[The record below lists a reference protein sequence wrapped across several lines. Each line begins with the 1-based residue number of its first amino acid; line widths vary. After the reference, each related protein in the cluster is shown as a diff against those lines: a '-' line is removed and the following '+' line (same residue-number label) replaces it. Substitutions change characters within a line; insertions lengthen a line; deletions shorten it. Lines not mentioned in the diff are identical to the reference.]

1 MSSLAEAERIEQ
13 RLSAL
18 SFQTHLAVDFCR
30 ELYAAHDIQL
40 GQIVN
45 EGALGNCIGRLNAA
59 KNHIHGLPLPNPYER
74 LCLLY
79 DAAMAALMLS
89 YYRSDMQTPTH
100 ILTKLEKSAKQYWQM
115 YKKGTFLVPEPETRH
130 IDTSYYGDSFF
141 GPYTGDETH
150 TFLQHSQSTD
160 WMCDS
165 IEWDIHATQ
174 LT

>member
-1 MSSLAEAERIEQ
+1 MSSLAEAERINQ
-13 RLSAL
+13 RLTAL
-18 SFQTHLAVDFCR
+18 SFHTHLAVDFCK
-30 ELYAAHDIQL
+30 ELYAAHGIQPSK
-40 GQIVN
+40 IVN
-45 EGALGNCIGRLNAA
+45 EGVLGKYIGLLNEA

-74 LCLLY
+74 LCLMY

-141 GPYTGDETH
+141 GPYTGDDTH

-165 IEWDIHATQ
+165 IEWDVHATQ